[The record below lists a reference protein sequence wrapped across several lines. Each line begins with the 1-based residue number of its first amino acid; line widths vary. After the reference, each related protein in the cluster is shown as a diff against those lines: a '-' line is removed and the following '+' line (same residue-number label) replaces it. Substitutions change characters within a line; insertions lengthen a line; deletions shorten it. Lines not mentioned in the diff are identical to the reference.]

1 MLPYAI
7 GFDIGIS
14 SVGWAVVGLDNNERP
29 CGIINMGSRIFDAA
43 EQPKT
48 GDSLAAPRREAR
60 SARRRLR
67 RRRHRKER
75 IRQLLVNRNI
85 ISQEKLDTL
94 FDGQL
99 DDIYT
104 LRVRALDEAVSPE
117 EFARIL
123 LHISQRRGFR
133 SNRKNGNSKED
144 GELLKMINRNQAL
157 MRENGYRTVA
167 EMFLQDKSYAQAKR
181 NKGGAY
187 TATVSRDMVAD
198 EVRQVFAAQRKH
210 GMAFAS
216 EDTENAYLE
225 ILLSQRS
232 FDEGPGGNSPYSGS
246 LENMWGNCTFLH
258 DEPRAAKAT
267 YSFEYFNLLERIN
280 HIRIID
286 GGQSTPLTQA
296 QRRVLIDL
304 AHKTEKLDYAA
315 LRKQLGMT
323 DSQTFNMVH
332 YRKDK
337 TVAESE
343 KAEKF
348 SYLTAY
354 HKMRRAF
361 DKLSKGY
368 IDQMPIAH
376 RNAIGQVLSL
386 YRTEEKICGKLR
398 ESGLN
403 EQEIEIAEA
412 LGSFTKSGHLCTK
425 VCDDLI
431 PYLEQGMNYDDAC
444 TAAGYEFRGHSGGE
458 KTKLLHLKPEDL
470 ESVTS
475 PVVHRAVS
483 QTVKVLNAII
493 RERGCSPTYI
503 NIELAREMA
512 QTKKKR
518 NEETNRMNTNHANN
532 ERLLNRIR
540 NEYGKENPTGLDLV
554 KLKLF
559 EEQGGV
565 CAYSLKQMSLEKL
578 FDSDYAEV
586 DHIIPYS
593 ISFDDSYKNK
603 VLVLTKE
610 NRDKGNRLPMQ
621 YLTGKRRDDFVVWV
635 NSSVRNDRKKQ
646 HLLKECITE
655 DDENRWKERN
665 LQDTKTMSRFLL
677 NYINDNLEFAPSKRK
692 KRVTAVNG
700 SVTSHMRKRWGIT
713 KIRENGD
720 LHHAVDAL
728 VIACTTD
735 GMIQNISRYNKW
747 RECRYTPVDDGSMA
761 VDPDTGE
768 VLQHFPYPWPCFRK
782 ELEARLGSNPL
793 QAVTSQRFPIYMNRD
808 FPVRPLFVS
817 RMPRRKVTGAAH
829 RETIKSPVA
838 LDSGIVVVKRPLT
851 DLKLDKNGEIANYYE
866 PQSDRLLYEAL
877 KERLIQFDG
886 DGKKAFEQPFRKPK
900 GVHPKRE
907 EAEPPIV
914 NKVKLYEPTT
924 LNVPVHKDKGV
935 AKGVANHSSMVR
947 IDVFKVEGDGY
958 YFVPIYVA
966 DTLKPELPNKA
977 CVAHKNYDEWKEMQE
992 EDFIFSLY
1000 PSDLVKVTHKKAL
1013 KLTKSQKESTLPD
1026 SYETKSELLYYVSTD
1041 IASGGIS
1048 CRTHDNSYGIRGI
1061 GIKTLENLEKYTVDV
1076 LGEYHKV
1083 EKEPRQ
1089 PFHRKRG

>member
-7 GFDIGIS
+7 GLDIGIS
-14 SVGWAVVGLDNNERP
+14 SVGWAVVGLDDNERP
-29 CGIINMGSRIFDAA
+29 YGIINMGSRIFDAA
-43 EQPKT
+43 EQPN

-67 RRRHRKER
+67 RHKHRNAR
-75 IRQLLVNRNI
+75 IRQLLVNSNI
-85 ISQEKLDTL
+85 VSQEKLDAL

-99 DDIYT
+99 EDIYT
-104 LRVRALDEAVSPE
+104 LRVRALDKAVSAD

-144 GELLKMINRNQAL
+144 GELLKMVNRNQAL
-157 MRENGYRTVA
+157 MAEKNYRTVA
-167 EMFLQDKSYAQAKR
+167 EMFLNDESYKQAKR
-181 NKGGAY
+181 NKGGQY
-187 TATVSRDMVAD
+187 TATVSRGMVED
-198 EVRQVFAAQRKH
+198 EVHRIFASQRKF
-210 GMAFAS
+210 GMTFAS
-216 EDTENAYLE
+216 EDIENAYLE

-232 FDEGPGGNSPYSGS
+232 FDEGPGGNSPYGGS
-246 LENMWGNCTFLH
+246 QIERMVGKCTLES

-280 HIRIID
+280 HIRIVD
-286 GGQSTPLTQA
+286 GGQSNPLTQE
-296 QRRVLIDL
+296 QRLALVEL
-304 AHKTEKLDYAA
+304 AHKTEKLTYAS
-315 LRKQLGMT
+315 LRKHLGIP
-323 DSQTFNMVH
+323 DGQTFNMVH
-332 YRKDK
+332 YRNDK
-337 TVAESE
+337 TVEEAE
-343 KAEKF
+343 KAENF
-348 SYLTAY
+348 CYLKAY
-354 HKMRRAF
+354 HQMRRAF

-368 IDQMPIAH
+368 IDQMSVDH
-376 RNAIGQVLSL
+376 RNAIGRVLSL
-386 YRTEEKICGKLR
+386 YKTSARIQSELTAA
-398 ESGLN
+398 GLD
-403 EQEIEIAEA
+403 ETEIAIAESI
-412 LGSFTKSGHLCTK
+412 GSFSKFGHLSVK
-425 VCDDLI
+425 ACDKLI
-431 PYLEQGMNYDDAC
+431 PYLEQGMNYNDAC
-444 TAAGYEFRGHSGGE
+444 TAAGYDFKGHSGTE
-458 KTKLLHLKPEDL
+458 KSKLLHIKPEDL
-470 ESVTS
+470 EDVTS
-475 PVVHRAVS
+475 PVVRRAVS

-512 QTKKKR
+512 RDFSERKKMDKQMQ
-518 NEETNRMNTNHANN
+518 ENRANN
-532 ERLLNRIR
+532 ERLLEKIR
-540 NEYGKENPTGLDLV
+540 HEYGKENPTGLDLV

-565 CAYSLKQMSLEKL
+565 CAYSLKQMSITQL

-635 NSSVRNDRKKQ
+635 NSCVRNDKKKRQ
-646 HLLKECITE
+646 LLKERITE
-655 DDENRWKERN
+655 EDEKKFKERN

-677 NYINDNLEFAPSKRK
+677 NYINDHLEFAPSKRRK
-692 KRVTAVNG
+692 KCVTAVNG
-700 SVTSHMRKRWGIT
+700 AVTSRLRSRWGIT

-735 GMIQNISRYNKW
+735 GMIQNISRYSEWQERK
-747 RECRYTPVDDGSMA
+747 YSPVDDDSVA

-768 VLQHFPYPWPCFRK
+768 VLQKFPYPWPCFRK

-793 QAVTSQRFPIYMNRD
+793 QAVTSQRFPIYMDRD
-808 FPVRPLFVS
+808 FPIRPLFVS

-829 RETIKSPVA
+829 KETIKSPVA
-838 LDSGIVVVKRPLT
+838 LDNGIVVVKRALT
-851 DLKLDKNGEIANYYE
+851 DLKLDKDGEIANYYM

-877 KERLIQFDG
+877 KAQLKLHGG
-886 DGKKAFEQPFRKPK
+886 DGKKAFTQPFHKPK
-900 GVHPKRE
+900 SDGTPG
-907 EAEPPIV
+907 PIV
-914 NKVKLYEPTT
+914 NKVKLCEPTT
-924 LNVPVHKDKGV
+924 LNVSVHQGKGV
-935 AKGVANHSSMVR
+935 ADNDSMVR

-966 DTLKPELPNKA
+966 DTLKPQLPNKA
-977 CVAHKNYDEWKEMQE
+977 CVQRKPYDEWKEMRD
-992 EDFIFSLY
+992 EDFVFSLY
-1000 PSDLVKVTHKKAL
+1000 PNDLLKVTHKKAL
-1013 KLTKSQKESTLPD
+1013 SLTKTQKESTLPD
-1026 SYETKSELLYYVSTD
+1026 SYETKSELLYYVNAG
-1041 IASGGIS
+1041 IAVASLA
-1048 CRTHDNSYGIRGI
+1048 CRTHDSSYEIKSL
-1061 GIKTLENLEKYTVDV
+1061 GIKTLENLEKYTVDI

-1083 EKEPRQ
+1083 EKETRQ